1 MDYEQLYKRLAQEVI
16 KSEGKIGADT
26 AAFANDLA
34 DKLRAEG
41 WQLTG
46 DAQTALR
53 DYTARMNAAVASS
66 VQAAIAVGSGLAVTA
81 ETMQSKAVM
90 AMMAEAFAGR
100 WPDGLTLSDR
110 LWRWTNAARDGV
122 AKQLAQGVATSKANG
137 TVVYDMQR
145 AIERANAGQ
154 RFKIVSDSLDTW
166 VEELHHNALAMIHSP
181 NMKEEWSG
189 IVDDVAAHIESLSRT
204 GTRTA
209 AEQLLKQIK
218 LAVDAGDEA
227 LVDTAVKWWTYDKQL
242 YDLKRIVRTEMAT
255 AAHRAVIASSME
267 DATVIGYQWRL
278 SSSHAVADICD
289 YYASIEMGLGKGV
302 WTKEAVPKHKAHPHC
317 MCLLIPRV
325 SQVKQRGNRDYGTF
339 IKNAP
344 PDRRAQ
350 LLPAWANDAVKG
362 GVTVDSLIRP
372 DGLGILTH
380 NEAVAAGLV
389 AKQ

>member
-1 MDYEQLYKRLAQEVI
+1 MNYELLYKRLAQEVI

-26 AAFANDLA
+26 AVFANDLT

-46 DAQTALR
+46 DAQNALR

-90 AMMAEAFAGR
+90 AMMAEAFAER

-181 NMKEEWSG
+181 AMKEEWLG

-218 LAVDAGDEA
+218 KAVDAGDEA
-227 LVDTAVKWWTYDKQL
+227 LVDGAVKWWTYDKQL

-255 AAHRAVIASSME
+255 AAQRAVIASSID

-278 SSSHAVADICD
+278 SSSHPVTDICD

-344 PDRRAQ
+344 PDRRVQ

-362 GVTVDSLIRP
+362 GVSVDSLIRP

>member
-1 MDYEQLYKRLAQEVI
+1 VDYEALYKKLAQAVV
-16 KSEGKIGADT
+16 KAEGKIGDDT
-26 AAFANDLA
+26 AVFVARFVAQLRAQGYQLDGAADSSLTGYLA
-34 DKLRAEG
+34 DMETTLKSAITE
-41 WQLTG
+41 
-46 DAQTALR
+46 
-53 DYTARMNAAVASS
+53 AV
-66 VQAAIAVGSGLAVTA
+66 VIGSGLALTA
-81 ETMQSKAVM
+81 ENIRSKAVM
-90 AMMAEAFAGR
+90 GMMTDAFAER

-122 AKQLAQGVATSKANG
+122 EKQLAQGVALNKANG
-137 TVVYDMQR
+137 SIVYDMQR

-154 RFKIVSDSLDTW
+154 RFKIVSDSLDNW
-166 VEELHHNALAMIHSP
+166 VEELHHNALSMIHSP
-181 NMKEEWSG
+181 DMKKEWQG
-189 IVDDVAAHIESLSRT
+189 IIDDVAAHIESLSRT

-218 LAVDAGDEA
+218 KAVEAGDEA
-227 LVDTAVKWWTYDKQL
+227 LVDAAVKWWTYDKQL

-255 AAHRAVIASSME
+255 AAHRAVIASSV
-267 DATVIGYQWRL
+267 DDPTVIGYQWRL
-278 SSSHAVADICD
+278 SGSHPVSDICD

-317 MCLLIPRV
+317 MCLIIPRV
-325 SQVKQRGNRDYGTF
+325 THIKQRGNRNYGEF

-344 PDRRAQ
+344 ADRRAQ

-362 GVTVDSLIRP
+362 GAKLDSLIRP